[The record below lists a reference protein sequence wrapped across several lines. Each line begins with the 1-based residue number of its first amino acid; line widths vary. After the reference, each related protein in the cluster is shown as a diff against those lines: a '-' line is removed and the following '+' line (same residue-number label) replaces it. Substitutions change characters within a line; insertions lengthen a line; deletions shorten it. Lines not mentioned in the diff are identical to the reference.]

1 MFKEMFLD
9 KKKCSV
15 SDWLDQVDA
24 KIAGVVKH
32 VKEEL
37 EETDKEFGIS
47 FLLEFSNLFSY
58 VGWR

>member
-1 MFKEMFLD
+1 MFLD
-9 KKKCSV
+9 KKICSV

-47 FLLEFSNLFSY
+47 FLLEFSNLFSD